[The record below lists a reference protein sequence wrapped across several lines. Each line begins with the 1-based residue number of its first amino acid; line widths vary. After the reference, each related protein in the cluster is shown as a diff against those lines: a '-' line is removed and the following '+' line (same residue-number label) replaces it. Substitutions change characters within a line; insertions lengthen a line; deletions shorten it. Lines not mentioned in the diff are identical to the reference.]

1 MEVVPIR
8 SLSALCNLQILCN
21 TSSED
26 VSCRAVG
33 STISR
38 ALEGLRV
45 KTHKKFINSEK
56 RRPTVQCIRNSIFK
70 NMWNSQEDLSSQFE
84 ANPCITGPFLKP
96 SRNGMG
102 SNSSLSKHQAK
113 KNLHQWLRIQ
123 EIFHRIKDSETDAE
137 KSGLYL
143 SKFCFVTHF
152 FCNSLILIKNSVFID
167 HIAI

>member
-1 MEVVPIR
+1 
-8 SLSALCNLQILCN
+8 
-21 TSSED
+21 
-26 VSCRAVG
+26 
-33 STISR
+33 
-38 ALEGLRV
+38 
-45 KTHKKFINSEK
+45 
-56 RRPTVQCIRNSIFK
+56 
-70 NMWNSQEDLSSQFE
+70 MWNSQEDLSSQFE

-113 KNLHQWLRIQ
+113 KNLHQWLRLQ

-143 SKFCFVTHF
+143 SKSCFVTHI
-152 FCNSLILIKNSVFID
+152 FCNSFILIKNSVFID